1 MMTEC
6 SMGTEHALQQKI
18 LVQICNAH
26 YKLKMVLGY
35 VSWASSLFSA
45 VWLTGQGDI
54 VTYHITENNKIYR
67 FKKNALK
74 QN

>member
-1 MMTEC
+1 
-6 SMGTEHALQQKI
+6 
-18 LVQICNAH
+18 
-26 YKLKMVLGY
+26 MVLGY

-74 QN
+74 QNQKLLPHGKHADGVINQDNLVLNLRH